1 MKIKFIGTGSGKT
14 SISRFHS
21 SIFFS
26 SDNYN
31 LLVDTGDG
39 VSKALLLQN
48 INIHLI
54 NGILITHLHP
64 DHFSGLGSLIVQMKL
79 INRTNELDI
88 YVHQSLVETV
98 KKYLYNSYIF
108 NEKLDFEINYKVFD
122 VEESVNIEDGFS
134 FITRQNKHLDKY
146 KKYDYLKMLSFS
158 CLSIL
163 IKIKD
168 TVIIYTGD
176 IGAKEDLY
184 LFKENKINVMIS
196 EISHVELKDLLDA
209 YKVQS
214 INTLY
219 LTHIDD
225 EDESELK
232 KFYSSL
238 SDNEKQN
245 VVTAYDG
252 LTIDL

>member
-1 MKIKFIGTGSGKT
+1 LNIRFIGTGSGKT

-26 SDNYN
+26 SGNYN
-31 LLVDTGDG
+31 LLVDAGDG

-48 INIHLI
+48 INIHMI

-64 DHFSGLGSLIVQMKL
+64 DHFSGLSSLIVQMKL

-98 KKYLYNSYIF
+98 KKYLYYSYIF

-122 VEESVNIEDGFS
+122 VEESVSIEEGFS

-146 KKYDYLKMLSFS
+146 KKYDYLKILSFS
-158 CLSIL
+158 CLSVL
-163 IKIKD
+163 FKIKD
-168 TVIIYTGD
+168 AVIFYTGD

-214 INTLY
+214 IQTIY
-219 LTHIDD
+219 LTHISD
-225 EDESELK
+225 EDEIGL
-232 KFYSSL
+232 
-238 SDNEKQN
+238 EKLHSFLN
-245 VVTAYDG
+245 DKEKRKIVIAYDG

>member
-1 MKIKFIGTGSGKT
+1 M
-14 SISRFHS
+14 
-21 SIFFS
+21 
-26 SDNYN
+26 
-31 LLVDTGDG
+31 
-39 VSKALLLQN
+39 
-48 INIHLI
+48 I

-88 YVHQSLVETV
+88 YVHQSLIETV

-122 VEESVNIEDGFS
+122 VEEPVNIEDSFS
-134 FITRQNKHLDKY
+134 YMARQNKHLDKY

-163 IKIKD
+163 FKIKD
-168 TVIIYTGD
+168 MIIFYTGD

-196 EISHVELKDLLDA
+196 EISHVKLKDLLNA

-214 INTLY
+214 IDKLY
-219 LTHIDD
+219 LTHISD
-225 EDESELK
+225 EDEPELE

-238 SDNEKQN
+238 NDSEKQKI
-245 VVTAYDG
+245 VTTYDG